1 MVDVGTRRRRRR
13 RRRVRQRIAAA
24 AERYAE
30 MGWPVVAGA
39 HPVGVACS
47 CDRVG
52 CPAPG
57 AHPLSAAW
65 QLQATVDVPTVRDW
79 WTSWPDA
86 NVLLVTGRV
95 FDVLD
100 VPAQAGRIALAGL
113 GTGAPCGPVAA
124 CGPDRLLF
132 FTTTRGAPA
141 DEDEWWSC
149 HLDCVPDSVADTPG
163 LRWHCR
169 ESYVLAPPSR
179 HVSGEQVHWVR
190 PPQEHRLRDPML
202 LLPVLAE
209 ACEDA
214 GAP

>member
-1 MVDVGTRRRRRR
+1 MVDVVIRRR
-13 RRRVRQRIAAA
+13 RRRVRERIAAA

-30 MGWPVVAGA
+30 MGWPVVPGA
-39 HPVGVACS
+39 HPLDVACS
-47 CDRVG
+47 CDRIG

-57 AHPLSAAW
+57 AHPITAAW
-65 QLQATVDVPTVRDW
+65 QLQATVDAMTIRHW
-79 WTSWPDA
+79 WQSRPDA

-100 VPAQAGRIALAGL
+100 VPAETGKIAMSNPGFQS
-113 GTGAPCGPVAA
+113 GPVAE
-124 CGPDRLLF
+124 CGPDRFLF

-149 HLDCVPDSVADTPG
+149 HFDCVPDTVADTPG

-169 ESYVLAPPSR
+169 ESYVLAPPSL
-179 HVSGEQVHWVR
+179 HASGQQVQWIR
-190 PPQEHRLRDPML
+190 SPQEYPLRDPML

-209 ACEDA
+209 ACEEA
-214 GAP
+214 GSP

>member
-1 MVDVGTRRRRRR
+1 MVDVGIRRRRRKAR
-13 RRRVRQRIAAA
+13 ERVAGAAL
-24 AERYAE
+24 RYAG
-30 MGWPVVAGA
+30 MGWPVVVGA
-39 HPVGVACS
+39 HPIDVACS

-57 AHPLSAAW
+57 AHPISPAW
-65 QLQATVDVPTVRDW
+65 QLQATVDAATIRRW
-79 WTSWPDA
+79 WRSWPDA

-100 VPAQAGRIALAGL
+100 LPAEAGRSALASL
-113 GTGAPCGPVAA
+113 GDDGRCGPVAA

-132 FTTTRGAPA
+132 FTTTPGAPA

-169 ESYVLAPPSR
+169 ESYVLAPPSL
-179 HVSGEQVHWVR
+179 HVSGEQAQWIR
-190 PPQEHRLRDPML
+190 SPQEYPLRDPML

-209 ACEDA
+209 ACEE
-214 GAP
+214 GSVH

>member
-1 MVDVGTRRRRRR
+1 MVDVGIRRRRRR
-13 RRRVRQRIAAA
+13 SRERIAAA

-39 HPVGVACS
+39 HPAGVACS
-47 CDRVG
+47 CDRIG

-65 QLQATVDVPTVRDW
+65 QLQATVDVATIREW
-79 WTSWPDA
+79 WRSWPDA

-100 VPAQAGRIALAGL
+100 VPADAGRIALASPGS
-113 GTGAPCGPVAA
+113 ADPYGPVAA
-124 CGPDRLLF
+124 CGPDRMLF

-169 ESYVLAPPSR
+169 ESYVLAPPSLDT
-179 HVSGEQVHWVR
+179 SGPQVQWIR
-190 PPQEHRLRDPML
+190 SPLEYPLRDPML

-209 ACEDA
+209 ACGE
-214 GAP
+214 GSVP

>member
-13 RRRVRQRIAAA
+13 ARERIAGA
-24 AERYAE
+24 AERYAK

-39 HPVGVACS
+39 HPIYPSACS

-57 AHPLSAAW
+57 AHPVSPAW
-65 QLQATVDVPTVRDW
+65 QLQATVDAATITHW
-79 WTSWPDA
+79 WQSWPDA

-100 VPAQAGRIALAGL
+100 LPAEAGRIALGNL
-113 GTGAPCGPVAA
+113 GGGEPGGPVAA
-124 CGPDRLLF
+124 CGPDRYLF

-149 HLDCVPDSVADTPG
+149 HLDCVPDSVAETPG

-169 ESYVLAPPSR
+169 ESYVLAPPSLDA
-179 HVSGEQVHWVR
+179 SGQQVQWIR
-190 PPQEHRLRDPML
+190 SPQEYPLRDPML

-209 ACEDA
+209 ACEEA
-214 GAP
+214 GTP

>member
-1 MVDVGTRRRRRR
+1 MVDVGIRRRHRRAR
-13 RRRVRQRIAAA
+13 ERIAAA
-24 AERYAE
+24 AIRYAE

-39 HPVGVACS
+39 HPIDVACA

-57 AHPLSAAW
+57 AHPITPTW
-65 QLQATVDVPTVRDW
+65 QLQATVDAATIKRW
-79 WTSWPDA
+79 WRSRPDA

-100 VPAQAGRIALAGL
+100 MPAGAGRTALAHL
-113 GTGAPCGPVAA
+113 GANGPCGPVAA
-124 CGPDRLLF
+124 CGPDRFLF
-132 FTTTRGAPA
+132 FTITRGAPA
-141 DEDEWWSC
+141 DEQEWWSC

-179 HVSGEQVHWVR
+179 HASGEQVQWIR
-190 PPQEHRLRDPML
+190 SPQEYPLLDPMV
-202 LLPVLAE
+202 LLPVLAD
-209 ACEDA
+209 ACEEA
-214 GAP
+214 HAQR